1 MMNRNYMRAGWLTLL
16 AMGCGMPATES
27 DVKMAGVGLDPDEI
41 GAYPEPHGGL
51 IEYSLIDFAGAQ
63 LPLGLVGLVSYEQVG
78 PDVGF
83 EPPYKMVMGSAYI
96 FQDDIQAPHAALGTL
111 AVPPHAEGICQTRFE
126 PRASL
131 STLADVGN
139 GITFS
144 TKGEDG
150 GMTIARRPFVYPTD
164 MRDVFVYYSDLDF
177 WKPEPRYRQ
186 VQINEENDT
195 PGDLK
200 RQVFSPA
207 NFPEGELV
215 EIDFPGGVPPME
227 GGMGSIPLPLRS
239 ANSNRNL
246 VLPNSPSS
254 VRIGW
259 NGPRYDRYGRTIES
273 SGATD
278 VGGDTGESPVAL
290 APEENS
296 TCLQYLP
303 HSQAPS
309 SADDCT
315 DLAETPR
322 SADEFDAL
330 GLDFG
335 SRELNGQMY
344 TGPWDTDDQQ
354 LVFEWTPGPENT
366 GEVVTLSVRF
376 LGAVDRENENMVK
389 GLVSGSNPAVG
400 AQAAWDEAIAGGDVP
415 SGTSLP
421 EGVRDVMSCDE
432 PYEMGSPAILRDE
445 EQEIEWP
452 LDPAYTYADDTLV
465 PSLHG
470 DPGHNLAEVTCRLD
484 DQAGRFVLTQDI
496 VDKAMDYAALHGSE
510 GAVFFFSRSTETEV
524 QGPPVRDRYG
534 KRHDTSPIKVVSH
547 AMQVGRFWYGQ

>member
-1 MMNRNYMRAGWLTLL
+1 MTLKNLHACWLTLL

-27 DVKMAGVGLDPDEI
+27 EVKMAGVGLDPDEI

-83 EPPYKMVMGSAYI
+83 APPYKMVMGSAYI
-96 FQDDIQAPHAALGTL
+96 FQDDIQAPQAALGTIG
-111 AVPPHAEGICQTRFE
+111 VPPKAVGVCQTRFE

-131 STLADVGN
+131 NTLADVGN
-139 GITFS
+139 SITFS
-144 TKGEDG
+144 TKGGEG
-150 GMTIARRPFVYPTD
+150 GMGINRRPFVYPTD
-164 MRDVFVYYSDLDF
+164 MRNVFVYYSELDF
-177 WKPEPRYRQ
+177 WKPEPRYRR
-186 VQINEENDT
+186 VQFNDSNDD

-200 RQVFSPA
+200 MEVFRPA

-215 EIDFPGGVPPME
+215 EVDFPGGVPPME
-227 GGMGSIPLPLRS
+227 GSMGSVPLPLRS

-246 VLPNSPSS
+246 VLPNSPAN

-259 NGPRYDRYGRTIES
+259 NGPRFDRYGRTIDS
-273 SGATD
+273 MGAATD
-278 VGGDTGESPVAL
+278 GSGDTGEDVVAT
-290 APEENS
+290 ATEENS

-303 HSQAPS
+303 HDEA
-309 SADDCT
+309 
-315 DLAETPR
+315 PR
-322 SADEFDAL
+322 STEDCAEIAEPPRSPEQYELL
-330 GLDFG
+330 GLNYG
-335 SRELNGQMY
+335 ARELPGQMY

-354 LVFEWTPGPENT
+354 LVFEWTPGAENT

-376 LGAVDRENENMVK
+376 LGPVDRQNENMVK
-389 GLVSGSNPAVG
+389 GLVTGSRPASG
-400 AQAAWDEAIAGGDVP
+400 AQTAWDEAIASGNVP

-421 EGVRDVMSCDE
+421 DGTREAMSCDE
-432 PYEMGSPAILRDE
+432 PFESAPAVLRDE
-445 EQEIEWP
+445 EKEIDWP
-452 LDPAYTYADDTLV
+452 LDPVYTYEDESLV

-496 VDKAMDYAALHGSE
+496 VDKAMDYAALHGAE
-510 GAVFFFSRSTETEV
+510 GAVFFFSRSTQTEV

>member
-1 MMNRNYMRAGWLTLL
+1 MMNRNNMHAGWLTLL
-16 AMGCGMPATES
+16 ALGCGMPATES

-63 LPLGLVGLVSYEQVG
+63 LPLGLVGLVSYDQVG

-111 AVPPHAEGICQTRFE
+111 AIPPAAAGVCQTRFE

-131 STLADVGN
+131 SNLADVGHK
-139 GITFS
+139 ITF
-144 TKGEDG
+144 TNKGEDG
-150 GMTIARRPFVYPTD
+150 GVTIGRRPFVYPTD
-164 MRDVFVYYSDLDF
+164 MRNVFVYYSELDF
-177 WKPEPRYRQ
+177 WKPEARYRQ
-186 VQINEENDT
+186 VQMNETNDE
-195 PGDLK
+195 PGDMK
-200 RQVFSPA
+200 RQVFRQA
-207 NFPEGELV
+207 NFPEGQLV
-215 EIDFPGGVPPME
+215 EVDFPGGVPPME
-227 GGMGSIPLPLRS
+227 GTMGSIPLPLSSVNGSRS
-239 ANSNRNL
+239 L

-259 NGPRYDRYGRTIES
+259 NGPRFDRFGRTIES
-273 SGATD
+273 SGAAES
-278 VGGDTGESPVAL
+278 GGDTGEEVVAS

-303 HSQAPS
+303 HTDGPAS
-309 SADDCT
+309 SADCI

-322 SADEFDAL
+322 STEEYDAL
-330 GLDFG
+330 GLDFA

-354 LVFEWTPGPENT
+354 LVFEWAPGPEST

-376 LGAVDRENENMVK
+376 LGPVDRQNENMVK
-389 GLVSGSNPAVG
+389 GMVTGSKAASG
-400 AQAAWDEAIAGGDVP
+400 AQSAWDEAIASGDVP

-421 EGVRDVMSCDE
+421 DGRREVLSCDE
-432 PYEMGSPAILRDE
+432 PYEMGSPAVLRDE
-445 EQEIEWP
+445 EKEIEWP
-452 LDPAYTYADDTLV
+452 LDPSFTYEDDSFV

-484 DQAGRFVLTQDI
+484 DQAGRFVLTQDM
-496 VDKAMDYAALHGSE
+496 VDKAMDYAALHGSG